1 MWLNS
6 RSRSNGHAR
15 TRLGRSLTGCD
26 GTRSILITILP
37 LLTHS
42 GVGEVTGLLLPDAA
56 GFRRADTCYEIHRNR
71 STSRK
76 PSANVPPPHCD
87 GPPAIMDSMKLFWCA
102 ALAATALSAQTFS
115 GAAALDRVIDQAI
128 EQGRMP
134 GAVLLVGHEGKVV
147 YRKAYGK
154 RALVPL
160 PEAMTLDTV
169 FDCASLTKVVA
180 TTSSLMKLFEEGRF
194 RLGDKVT
201 DYIPEFQGGKS
212 EITLRQLFT
221 HFSGL
226 QPDVPLSTPWG
237 GYDTGIKLACT
248 FKVGGPP
255 ATRYVYSDINFILLG
270 ELVHRLSGKMLN
282 EYARENIFLPIGMR
296 ESMFQPP
303 ASLVPRIAPTER
315 RPVKTGQPLRGSVH
329 DPTARNMGGVAGH
342 AGLFSTADDLSRFAQ
357 MMLNGGE
364 LEGVRLFSPLT
375 VAKFIEP
382 QTPPDQPILRGL
394 GWDVDSPHS
403 GNRGELFP
411 IGSFGHTG
419 FTGTSLWI
427 DPLTKTYVILL
438 ANSVHPD
445 LRPALTPV
453 RAKVATIVAA
463 NVGLRGQRVTL
474 SEYNQTGYNQTGYN
488 ESLTGPG
495 ARRQVG
501 RNGATLTGLD
511 VLAAMKFQPFAGK
524 RIGLITNQSGLDRQG
539 RRNIDVMREAGVNL
553 AAIFSPEH
561 GFLGKEDRPGIQD
574 TTDPATGIKV
584 FSLYGATNRPTPEML
599 NGIDVLVFDI
609 QDVGVRF
616 YTFETT
622 MAYALEAAAKAGIP
636 YYVLDRPN
644 PITGTRVEGPVLD
657 AANRSFVGY
666 MTGEPVRHG
675 MTMGELAKMFNA
687 ENKIGAD
694 LTVVP
699 MQDWQRGDWFDATN
713 LAWINPSP
721 NMRSLNAA
729 MLYPGLCL
737 MEYARNFSVG
747 RGTDAPFEQIGADF
761 IGGRELATYLNQRQ
775 IPGVRVYATSFTPT
789 ESVFKGA
796 KVEGVRFVVT
806 NRELLDGTR
815 LGLELA
821 VGIQKLYPGKVDF
834 SGGKRLVGSDD
845 AIHRIQAAEDP
856 RTIQESF
863 QDAVGAFAEMRARY
877 LLY

>member
-1 MWLNS
+1 
-6 RSRSNGHAR
+6 
-15 TRLGRSLTGCD
+15 
-26 GTRSILITILP
+26 
-37 LLTHS
+37 
-42 GVGEVTGLLLPDAA
+42 
-56 GFRRADTCYEIHRNR
+56 
-71 STSRK
+71 
-76 PSANVPPPHCD
+76 
-87 GPPAIMDSMKLFWCA
+87 MDSMKLFWCA

-115 GAAALDRVIDQAI
+115 GAAALDRVINEAI

-194 RLGDKVT
+194 RLGDKIT

-226 QPDVPLSTPWG
+226 QPDVPLSTPWT
-237 GYDTGIKLACT
+237 GYATGIQLACT
-248 FKVGGPP
+248 FKPGGPP
-255 ATRYVYSDINFILLG
+255 GTRYVYSDINFILLG

-282 EYARENIFLPIGMR
+282 AYARENIFLPIGMR
-296 ESMFQPP
+296 ESMFLPP

-315 RPVKTGQPLRGSVH
+315 WPVKTGPPLRGVVH

-539 RRNIDVMREAGVNL
+539 RRNIDVMRQAGVNI

-644 PITGTRVEGPVLD
+644 PITGTRIEGPMMD
-657 AANRSFVGY
+657 PANRSFVGY
-666 MTGEPVRHG
+666 LGGEPVRHG

-687 ENKIGAD
+687 ENKIGAN

-789 ESVFKGA
+789 ESVFKGV

-806 NRELLDGTR
+806 NRELLNATR

-863 QDAVGAFAEMRARY
+863 QDAVGTFAEMRARY

>member
-1 MWLNS
+1 
-6 RSRSNGHAR
+6 
-15 TRLGRSLTGCD
+15 
-26 GTRSILITILP
+26 
-37 LLTHS
+37 
-42 GVGEVTGLLLPDAA
+42 
-56 GFRRADTCYEIHRNR
+56 
-71 STSRK
+71 
-76 PSANVPPPHCD
+76 
-87 GPPAIMDSMKLFWCA
+87 MDSMKLFWCA
-102 ALAATALSAQTFS
+102 ALAAGALSAQTFS
-115 GAAALDRVIDQAI
+115 GAAALDQVINQAI

-134 GAVLLVGHEGKVV
+134 GAVLLVGHEGKVI

-154 RALVPL
+154 RALVPQ

-169 FDCASLTKVVA
+169 FDCASLTKVLA

-194 RLGDKVT
+194 RLGDKIT
-201 DYIPEFQGGKS
+201 DYIPEFQGGQS
-212 EITLRQLFT
+212 DITLRQLFT

-226 QPDVPLSTPWG
+226 QPDVPLATPWT

-248 FKVGGPP
+248 FKPGGPP

-270 ELVHRLSGKMLN
+270 ELVHRLSGKMLSA
-282 EYARENIFLPIGMR
+282 YARENIFLPIGMK

-315 RPVKTGQPLRGSVH
+315 WPVKTGPPLRGVVH

-364 LEGVRLFSPLT
+364 LDGVRLFGPLT

-411 IGSFGHTG
+411 IGSYGHTG

-427 DPLTKTYVILL
+427 DPLTQTYVILL

-474 SEYNQTGYNQTGYN
+474 SGYNQTGYN
-488 ESLTGPG
+488 DSLGGPG

-511 VLAAMKFQPFAGK
+511 VLAGLKFQPFAGK

-539 RRNIDVMREAGVNL
+539 RRNIDVMREAGVKI

-561 GFLGKEDRPGIQD
+561 GFLGKEDRPGIGD
-574 TTDPATGIKV
+574 TTDFVTDLKV
-584 FSLYGATNRPTPEML
+584 FSLYGVTNRPTPGML
-599 NGIDVLVFDI
+599 NGIDILVFDI

-644 PITGTRVEGPVLD
+644 PITGTRVEGPMMD
-657 AANRSFVGY
+657 AANKSFVGY
-666 MTGEPVRHG
+666 LGGEPVRHG

-687 ENKIGAD
+687 ENKIGAN

-713 LAWINPSP
+713 LTWINPSP

-729 MLYPGLCL
+729 ILYPGLCL
-737 MEYARNFSVG
+737 MEYAKNFSVG
-747 RGTDAPFEQIGADF
+747 RGTDAPFEQVGADF
-761 IGGRELATYLNQRQ
+761 IGGRELAAYLNQRQ
-775 IPGVRVYATSFTPT
+775 IPGVRVYPTSFAPT
-789 ESVFKGA
+789 ESVSKGV

-834 SGGKRLVGSDD
+834 SAGKRLVGSDD
-845 AIHRIQAAEDP
+845 VIRRIQAAEDP
-856 RTIQESF
+856 RTIQQSL
-863 QDAVGAFAEMRARY
+863 QDSVEAFAEMRARY